1 MDVVVLADVVA
12 GVHADGGVEDGTRYG
27 VGEESG
33 VVPFV
38 VGAGFLGVFV
48 ERREVVE
55 EDAVEADYLVG
66 EDEAVERVFP
76 PFFGFFHCEVRV
88 DDVAAQELEKNMR
101 VSLKKFLDG
110 ENFFKNS

>member
-1 MDVVVLADVVA
+1 
-12 GVHADGGVEDGTRYG
+12 
-27 VGEESG
+27 
-33 VVPFV
+33 
-38 VGAGFLGVFV
+38 
-48 ERREVVE
+48 
-55 EDAVEADYLVG
+55 LVG